1 MSAKPFLISKR
12 LVFEAWKRIKA
23 NGGAHG
29 VDEVSIEEFEE
40 NLSGNLYR
48 IWNRM
53 SSGSYLPPPVRHVDI
68 PKDNGA
74 TRPLGIPTVGDR
86 VAQMVVKMVFE
97 PDLEPIFHAHSYGYR
112 PGRSAIQA
120 VHQARQRCWQ
130 YAWVIDLD
138 IKSFF
143 DNLDHALLMKAVDRH
158 TDSPWVRL
166 YIKRW
171 LKAPTLLADGTLV
184 KRERGTPQGGVI
196 SPLLANLYLHYAL
209 DSWLERKYPS
219 VPFERYADDAVV
231 HCRTEKQAVFIKDAL
246 RRRLAN
252 CGLELHP
259 EKTRIV
265 YCKQNGRDQSY
276 KLISFDFLGFCFRPR
291 ETRSK
296 AHRSFTSF
304 RPAISRKALKKMA
317 KKIRDWKVQTWTSL
331 DIKAVARKL
340 NPVISGWLAYY
351 RHFGR
356 AELHRVREMLNCALI
371 RWARRKYKKL
381 GRSYRKSREFIGRLR
396 KQQPRLFAHWYA

>member
-1 MSAKPFLISKR
+1 MTAKPFLISKR

-29 VDEVSIEEFEE
+29 VDSVSIEEFEE

-53 SSGSYLPPPVRHVDI
+53 SSGSYFPPPVRHVDI
-68 PKDNGA
+68 PRDNGTA
-74 TRPLGIPTVGDR
+74 RPLGIPTVGDR

-120 VHQARQRCWQ
+120 VHQARQRCWR

-143 DNLDHALLMKAVDRH
+143 DNLDHSLLMKAVDKH
-158 TDSPWVRL
+158 ADSPWVRL

-171 LKAPTLLADGTLV
+171 LKAPTLQADGTLV

-209 DSWLERKYPS
+209 VLP
-219 VPFERYADDAVV
+219 
-231 HCRTEKQAVFIKDAL
+231 I
-246 RRRLAN
+246 
-252 CGLELHP
+252 
-259 EKTRIV
+259 
-265 YCKQNGRDQSY
+265 
-276 KLISFDFLGFCFRPR
+276 
-291 ETRSK
+291 
-296 AHRSFTSF
+296 
-304 RPAISRKALKKMA
+304 
-317 KKIRDWKVQTWTSL
+317 
-331 DIKAVARKL
+331 
-340 NPVISGWLAYY
+340 
-351 RHFGR
+351 
-356 AELHRVREMLNCALI
+356 
-371 RWARRKYKKL
+371 
-381 GRSYRKSREFIGRLR
+381 
-396 KQQPRLFAHWYA
+396 